1 MGTGTLYIMPGD
13 QAKALRRLR
22 RWAMKRFMHE
32 PLQRL
37 RRSVLYVPANNE
49 RALAKSAT
57 LSCDAII
64 FDLEDAV
71 SPDTKGEAREQL
83 RAFLQ
88 STSRPKCEIVI
99 RINPLAGEW
108 GTEDFLTARACH
120 PDAILLPKVEG
131 PRDILDADAAL
142 DETDAP
148 RSIRLWAM
156 IETPRGLLNAGSI
169 AELGRDPAA
178 RLSCL
183 VAGTNDLVKETRVA
197 SRDYLTPWLL
207 QIVLAARA
215 GNLTALDG
223 VWNAFRD
230 TEAFARECARARAM
244 GFDGK
249 TLIHPKTIPVAN
261 RIFAPSAEEVA
272 WSRRI
277 IEAHAAATAEGKG
290 VVVVDGKLVEN
301 LHVENA
307 RRIVALAEQ
316 IAAREAD
323 SPKQA

>member
-37 RRSVLYVPANNE
+37 RRSVLYVPADNE

-249 TLIHPKTIPVAN
+249 TLIHPVQIAPAN
-261 RIFAPSAEEVA
+261 AAFSPTSEEIAEA
-272 WSRRI
+272 Q
-277 IEAHAAATAEGKG
+277 A
-290 VVVVDGKLVEN
+290 
-301 LHVENA
+301 
-307 RRIVALAEQ
+307 IVAAFAKPENRFAGVISVEGRMVERLHLEHAE
-316 IAAREAD
+316 ALLKKAREI
-323 SPKQA
+323 KEKGE